1 MASASFTSV
10 AEMFHHRIHSTP
22 DADALYHRVDGA
34 WQTLSWRQVGAR
46 ARAIASGL
54 HAHDLAREARC
65 AILSATRHE
74 WILADL
80 GILCAGG
87 ATTTIYPT
95 NTAEE
100 CAYILNDSG
109 SVLVFVDTAAQAQ
122 KLETVRAQLPG
133 VRHVI
138 AFDGTRSE
146 DGWILPLADL
156 ETQGRAWDA
165 DHAGQYEAV
174 ADAIRGDQLAT
185 LIYTSGTTG
194 VPKGVELTHDSWV
207 YEGEAIDALGILSPA
222 DKQFLWLPLAH
233 SFGKVLEVVAIRIGF
248 PSAVDGDVNRIA
260 EHCGEVQPTFMGA
273 PPRIFE
279 KAYIKAVGGAKE
291 GGALKW
297 RIFNWAIGVGKEV
310 SALRQAY
317 QEPSGF
323 LLLKF
328 KIADKLVF
336 STLKARFGGKVRFF
350 ISGAAALNRDIA
362 EFFHAADI
370 LILEGYGLT
379 ETSAASFVNVPEAF
393 AFGTVGK
400 PLPGTH
406 VKIAPEP
413 GYDEGTGEILIKGRG
428 VMRGYYNLPA
438 ETAATLE
445 DGWLRTGDIGR
456 IDQGM
461 LRITDRK
468 KDLIKTSGGKYVAPQ
483 EIEGKLKA
491 ASTLISQVVV
501 HGDKR
506 NFCSA
511 LVTVAPDTA
520 ESWARQNQI
529 VWEGYDAFIRHPI
542 VVASVRDAITR
553 MNKDLA
559 SYATLKKHAILPRDL
574 TVEDGELTPSLKV
587 KRKFVETRYQDILD
601 GFYAE

>member
-10 AEMFHHRIHSTP
+10 AEMFHHRIRSTP

-122 KLETVRAQLPG
+122 KLESVRAQLPG

-138 AFDGTRSE
+138 AFDGTRSK

-279 KAYIKAVGGAKE
+279 KAYIKAVGNAKE

-297 RIFNWAIGVGKEV
+297 RIFNWAISVGKEV

-336 STLKARFGGKVRFF
+336 SKLKARFGGKVRFF

-393 AFGTVGK
+393 AFGTLGK

-413 GYDEGTGEILIKGRG
+413 GYEEGTGEILIKGRG